1 MFINSRLTACIALL
15 LNVFISQAVS
25 QAPGLYPQAS
35 KRLLTEQE
43 LRAYDNA
50 TLKIMRNE
58 IFARYGYIFKTS
70 DMVEYFSKQSW
81 YKPTLATAPKLTSIE
96 EQNVALIK
104 SLESGASTTPQ
115 LRSFATIS
123 KPMFPETA
131 LRDLTRS
138 ELEEYSLSQL
148 VVMRNE
154 IVARF
159 GYIFKDKEIAQHFT
173 KQPWYKPVLQTLP
186 KLSAVEQSNL
196 ELLDKMI
203 GERNAD
209 KKVQVLPSQGS
220 TKFYTKQLT
229 QKQLPKEIKYKGKF
243 DDAYEWGDKDGIHI
257 IIAFSNI
264 NIKKIKTTGR
274 EYVQSANANFTIY
287 RKQVN
292 GYQPIWADTV
302 SFDGD
307 LLGDSYNVHYT
318 INSISEYNS
327 TGYGVVNFDYP
338 YEGRT
343 DMATYEEK
351 LTEYGSLYYRGKTI
365 TYSRLR
371 EPLLSCNIDTISN
384 NIEFSI
390 KQCNIELLGEVIK
403 DLSVAKALSEVS
415 LCTSVPLIIGQIR
428 KAHVFKIERVTSSF
442 GSAPFDVGDVPEKLL
457 LKWSEKVKSVSDFDE
472 AVKNI
477 HTYKDS
483 VFINVNDKF
492 FKYTGYV
499 DVYLSNDKDVVLCM
513 DRISIYPIQNEFY
526 QRDDVLDSNSNDFV
540 RFLDRISNYFVG
552 YSIDADADSDLKQ
565 CEKLSVGE
573 AVLVY
578 NKTYIKKITKLKEF
592 DVKVTKL
599 EP

>member
-123 KPMFPETA
+123 KPIFPETA

-138 ELEEYSLSQL
+138 ELAEYSLSQL

-154 IVARF
+154 IVARY

-196 ELLDKMI
+196 ELLDKVI

-209 KKVQVLPSQGS
+209 KKVQMLPSQAS

-243 DDAYEWGDKDGIHI
+243 DQAYEWGDKDGIHV
-257 IIAFSNI
+257 IIASS
-264 NIKKIKTTGR
+264 NIKKKND
-274 EYVQSANANFTIY
+274 YMQSHNANLTIY

-302 SFDGD
+302 LLDGEF
-307 LLGDSYNVHYT
+307 LGDNYKLDYT
-318 INSISEYNS
+318 IGYIKSHN
-327 TGYGVVNFDYP
+327 GYGVVYFSSPDA
-338 YEGRT
+338 GRT
-343 DMATYEEK
+343 DVPTFEEIV
-351 LTEYGSLYYRGKTI
+351 TEVTELCYRGKRI
-365 TYSRLR
+365 THIWLR
-371 EPLLSCNIDTISN
+371 EPVLGVDIDTISN
-384 NIEFSI
+384 NIALTWKPCGLQFV
-390 KQCNIELLGEVIK
+390 GEDTIYSENP
-403 DLSVAKALSEVS
+403 LNTFVAKEEGYDS
-415 LCTSVPLIIGQIR
+415 LKCTSVPLIIGQIR
-428 KAHVFKIERVTSSF
+428 KAHVFKIESVTTSS
-442 GSAPFDVGDVPEKLL
+442 
-457 LKWSEKVKSVSDFDE
+457 SEFV
-472 AVKNI
+472 I
-477 HTYKDS
+477 W
-483 VFINVNDKF
+483 
-492 FKYTGYV
+492 
-499 DVYLSNDKDVVLCM
+499 M
-513 DRISIYPIQNEFY
+513 DRICLGIGPSTDFDYIDYDAIRSYIYY
-526 QRDDVLDSNSNDFV
+526 SG
-540 RFLDRISNYFVG
+540 G
-552 YSIDADADSDLKQ
+552 YEICEDSDLKQ

-573 AVLVY
+573 TMLIY
-578 NKTYIKKITKLKEF
+578 GKTYTKKITKLKEF
-592 DVKVTKL
+592 DVNVTKL